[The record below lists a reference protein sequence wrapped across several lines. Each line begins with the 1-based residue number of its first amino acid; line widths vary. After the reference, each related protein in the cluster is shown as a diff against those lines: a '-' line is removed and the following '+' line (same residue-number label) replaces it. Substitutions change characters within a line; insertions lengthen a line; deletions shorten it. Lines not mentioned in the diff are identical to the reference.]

1 MNIEFISDKFEFLFN
16 NQIITQHILI
26 DYWLL
31 NISMATATSLQD
43 RAKAIDVVI
52 YYK

>member
-31 NISMATATSLQD
+31 ILLWWL
-43 RAKAIDVVI
+43 VI
-52 YYK
+52 LI